1 MRILGTTISVLA
13 LSATVAGAG
22 ELDRSGQGIGVIFK
36 DGNWAELSFGN
47 VNPSVSGT
55 YTLIPGT
62 VSGDM
67 APSYNQIGVGLKY
80 AVNSALDVALIFDQP
95 WGASVDYSN
104 ATFPIAGTTVS
115 LQSRGITALAR
126 YKLNDNI
133 SVYGGVRQNTLT
145 EIEVTLAARPAPP
158 AAAYSASGAQSSAIG
173 YVLGAAYEIPDIALR
188 AAITYSSG
196 TSHDV
201 VITESGAGV
210 STTNIKMPQSVN
222 VELQTG
228 IAADTLLTASM
239 RWVDWSETVID
250 PAGHRA
256 QRLTALQTYSEDTYT
271 WSLGVGRR
279 FSESLA
285 GSATI
290 GWERPQGGNSG
301 DLSPTDG
308 NVSLALGV
316 AYTMDNMEIRGGV
329 RYVKLGDATTAT
341 TGTFTNNSVVALGMS
356 VGFAF

>member
-1 MRILGTTISVLA
+1 MQIA
-13 LSATVAGAG
+13 
-22 ELDRSGQGIGVIFK
+22 EGQCDHQG
-36 DGNWAELSFGN
+36 W
-47 VNPSVSGT
+47 
-55 YTLIPGT
+55 
-62 VSGDM
+62 
-67 APSYNQIGVGLKY
+67 
-80 AVNSALDVALIFDQP
+80 
-95 WGASVDYSN
+95 
-104 ATFPIAGTTVS
+104 
-115 LQSRGITALAR
+115 
-126 YKLNDNI
+126 NI
-133 SVYGGVRQNTLT
+133 YGGVRQNTLT
-145 EIEVTLAARPAPP
+145 EMEITLAARPAPP
-158 AAAYSASGAQSSAIG
+158 AVAYSASGEQSSAIG

-279 FSESLA
+279 FSESFA
-285 GSATI
+285 GSATV

-316 AYTMDNMEIRGGV
+316 SYTMDSMEVRGGV

-356 VGFAF
+356 VGFSF